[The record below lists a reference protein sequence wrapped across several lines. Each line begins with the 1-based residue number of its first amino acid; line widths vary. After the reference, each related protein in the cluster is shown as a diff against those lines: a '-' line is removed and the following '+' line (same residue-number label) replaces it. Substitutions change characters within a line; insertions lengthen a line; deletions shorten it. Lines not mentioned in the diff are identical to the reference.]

1 MAIRSTIAALFADSN
16 AQAMSGAIRRLVRE
30 ALAEQGTDTGSDLSD
45 RLAKLEKKL
54 NMTTGAVQAATAQI
68 MALKQDLAAVHSAAN
83 QAGQKATSA
92 TATAESAAEGVTGVE
107 HELAQLKNAVQQAPT
122 TSSPVTR
129 VCKVDDC
136 GGKLRAKGYC
146 AKHYQQM
153 KRGTLSK
160 AR

>member
-16 AQAMSGAIRRLVRE
+16 AQAMSGAIRRMVRE
-30 ALAEQGTDTGSDLSD
+30 AVSEQSGGADQDLAD
-45 RLAKLEKKL
+45 RVAKLEKKL

-68 MALKQDLAAVHSAAN
+68 MALKQELAAAQSAAS
-83 QAGQKATSA
+83 QAAQKATSA
-92 TATAESAAEGVTGVE
+92 SATAESAAEGVTGVE
-107 HELAQLKNAVQQAPT
+107 GEIAELKRSLASAP
-122 TSSPVTR
+122 SSTAPAAR
-129 VCKVDDC
+129 ICQIDGC